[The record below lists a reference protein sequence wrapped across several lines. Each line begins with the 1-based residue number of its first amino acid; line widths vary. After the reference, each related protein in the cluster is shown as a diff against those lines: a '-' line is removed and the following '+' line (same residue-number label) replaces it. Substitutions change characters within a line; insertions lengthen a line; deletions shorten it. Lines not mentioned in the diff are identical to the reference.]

1 LWRTFL
7 PCSFE
12 TCIPIRSAEST
23 ANPASNAEELVYHL
37 GISGSTSIIAHSNV
51 LPVAIEAAKM
61 SGIPHDRLVILG
73 GPERVTPNFSGY
85 NVHSLIEHGLSQEAN
100 FVERRLGPGEARTKV
115 ALLLFSSGT
124 TGKPKVVNP

>member
-1 LWRTFL
+1 
-7 PCSFE
+7 
-12 TCIPIRSAEST
+12 
-23 ANPASNAEELVYHL
+23 
-37 GISGSTSIIAHSNV
+37 
-51 LPVAIEAAKM
+51 M

-73 GPERVTPNFSGY
+73 GSERVTPNFSGY

-100 FVERRLGPGEARTKV
+100 FVERRLGPKEARTKV